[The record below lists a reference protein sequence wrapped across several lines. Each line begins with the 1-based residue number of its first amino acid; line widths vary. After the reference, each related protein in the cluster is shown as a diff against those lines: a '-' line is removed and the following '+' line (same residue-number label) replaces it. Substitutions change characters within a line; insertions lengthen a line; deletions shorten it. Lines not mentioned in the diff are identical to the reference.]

1 VRTSLTRNE
10 RIFAGSTDPRGIVA
24 ASTAASLSAP
34 LVAQGIGGANKL
46 PATFLV
52 IIGTSGRSGRHFPAG
67 HARKGSARAGIVLDS
82 AHATI

>member
-1 VRTSLTRNE
+1 
-10 RIFAGSTDPRGIVA
+10 
-24 ASTAASLSAP
+24 LSAP